1 MAARAPIPATSAK
14 LLGACLI
21 PTTELTLSGKVTSN
35 GVRKTRLVLMNAN
48 VYTDV
53 KPHPTLCAAGDSGG
67 IDLLAWRIVAAM
79 FDRERLVTGTRG

>member
-1 MAARAPIPATSAK
+1 M
-14 LLGACLI
+14 I

-67 IDLLAWRIVAAM
+67 SAAVIGSTM
-79 FDRERLVTGTRG
+79 PSSSPPGRAS